1 MEYVLKNLN
10 DWKHV
15 VADVIS
21 IIDSKKK
28 TVLALKGDLGAGKTT
43 FVKVLLK
50 ELGSEELVNSPTFSI
65 INEYVSDR
73 GTVYH
78 MDLYRLNS
86 IQELMDIGFEEYI
99 DSGSLCVIEWPEV
112 AITII
117 EDICILME
125 VNIIG
130 GQGRSVKI
138 S

>member
-1 MEYVLKNLN
+1 MEYVLKNLD

-15 VADVIS
+15 AADVIS
-21 IIDSKKK
+21 KIDNEKK

-43 FVKVLLK
+43 FVKVLMK

-99 DSGSLCVIEWPEV
+99 ASGSLCVIEWPEV
-112 AITII
+112 ARTII

-125 VNIIG
+125 INIIDE
-130 GQGRSVKI
+130 QDRSVKI